1 MGYDFETDKNYNYEK
16 NVSMSFEL
24 NKTCYS
30 KGEIITG
37 TIILSAKEGLAQT
50 QLLNPY
56 AMITLEEKHYYEY
69 TEIFY
74 DYINKRSSTKKKE
87 EQENK
92 TLLSIPMDFSNFN
105 GANILTGIQI
115 PFQLKVPETAYPSC
129 FFDSTTYVKHFL
141 IIDFH
146 SIDARKTNIIIIKNN
161 IHFSNFN
168 GLLKT
173 PALYSK
179 EMKKYKYGFF
189 NYGSFNATVTLP
201 KNIFSY
207 NEDIPFLIDIEC
219 PKLSIEIK
227 SIRIVIYREEK
238 RNYHN
243 DHKIRRSERKM
254 EIISKTI
261 PLTKG
266 ETIYHIEDV
275 IKLPHSPVDLNPKEV
290 YLILDKDKRKVREK
304 FKNVLL
310 FPSCYNGLLTCEYY
324 IDIIF
329 EMDTWFSSNETFK
342 IPVDFYEPFI
352 SMNNSNENSFYQ
364 QNNMYNSNLNNN
376 NNFQKPTFFNNEFNS
391 QQVPQI
397 FPSECQTSQGN
408 EVSNNYDINNINDY
422 ELPNEEEIYSQ
433 KKKNDGSAPPPSQI

>member
-1 MGYDFETDKNYNYEK
+1 MGNDFETDKNYNFEK
-16 NVSMSFEL
+16 NVSMIVEL

-30 KGEIITG
+30 SGEIITG
-37 TIILSAKEGLAQT
+37 TIILSAKEGLIQT

-69 TEIFY
+69 TEMVY
-74 DYINKRSSTKKKE
+74 DYINKKSTSKKKI

-92 TLLSIPMDFSNFN
+92 PLLSIPMDFSNFI

-115 PFQLKVPETAYPSC
+115 PFQFKIPETAYPSC

-141 IIDFH
+141 ILDFH
-146 SIDARKTNIIIIKNN
+146 SIGARKTNIIVIKNN
-161 IHFSNFN
+161 IYFSNYN
-168 GLLKT
+168 GLLKA
-173 PALYSK
+173 PASYSK
-179 EMKKYKYGFF
+179 EITKYKYGFF
-189 NYGSFNATVTLP
+189 NYGSFNATATLP

-219 PKLSIEIK
+219 PKLSIAIK
-227 SIRIVIYREEK
+227 SLRIVIYRVERK
-238 RNYHN
+238 NYQK
-243 DHKIRRSERKM
+243 DHKVRRSKRKM
-254 EIISKTI
+254 EIINKII

-290 YLILDKDKRKVREK
+290 YLILDKDKRKVGEK

-310 FPSCYNGLLTCEYY
+310 FPSCYNGLLTCQYY

-329 EMDTWFSSNETFK
+329 EMDTWFSSNEKFK
-342 IPVDFYEPFI
+342 IPLDFYEPFI
-352 SMNNSNENSFYQ
+352 SMDNSNEKSFYQ
-364 QNNMYNSNLNNN
+364 KNNIYNTSLNNN
-376 NNFQKPTFFNNEFNS
+376 NYQKPTIYNNEFNS
-391 QQVPQI
+391 QQIPQI
-397 FPSECQTSQGN
+397 FPSECQTPQNN
-408 EVSNNYDINNINDY
+408 EVNINDY

-433 KKKNDGSAPPPSQI
+433 KKNNDGSAPPPNAI